1 MTRFAG
7 RLFQAWEGTNK
18 AHPGTASAR
27 QAELVSEPAG
37 GGRSSFP
44 AGLETGAPGAVPGY
58 ARTNKATYSY
68 LANSPLVD
76 RITFTN
82 GSTMRMV
89 SYFP

>member
-1 MTRFAG
+1 MMSRFAG
-7 RLFQAWEGTNK
+7 RLFQAWEG
-18 AHPGTASAR
+18 
-27 QAELVSEPAG
+27 
-37 GGRSSFP
+37 
-44 AGLETGAPGAVPGY
+44 
-58 ARTNKATYSY
+58 TNKATYSY